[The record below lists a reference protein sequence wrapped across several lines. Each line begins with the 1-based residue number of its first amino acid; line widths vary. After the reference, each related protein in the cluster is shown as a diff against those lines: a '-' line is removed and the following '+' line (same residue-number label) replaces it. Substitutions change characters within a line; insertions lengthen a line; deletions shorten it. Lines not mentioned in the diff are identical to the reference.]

1 MHKGSLHFLYL
12 SANMLHDLGGKLKS
26 DFPLIV
32 ELKMDFTQW
41 NVWLLSVIIVSFF
54 NIHLP

>member
-26 DFPLIV
+26 DFPFII

>member
-1 MHKGSLHFLYL
+1 
-12 SANMLHDLGGKLKS
+12 MLHDLGGKLKS
-26 DFPLIV
+26 DFPFII

>member
-26 DFPLIV
+26 DFPFII

-41 NVWLLSVIIVSFF
+41 NIWLLSVSDHCFF
-54 NIHLP
+54 F